1 MSGRIP
7 QGFIDQ
13 LLARTDLVEVIGAR
27 VPLKKQGREFAA
39 CCPFHNE
46 KSPSF
51 YVSPS
56 KQFFHCFGC
65 GAHGNAI
72 GFLMDYEHL
81 AFPEAVEELA
91 RSAGIE
97 VPREGGSAAAGQ
109 QDQYAEIL
117 HWLAR
122 ADQWFRQ
129 QLRHHPERAR
139 PIEYLRGR
147 GLAGALAAEFGIG
160 YAPPE
165 RDALLQALLAEGA
178 TRKLLLAAGLVAE
191 RDGGTLVDRF
201 RGRVMF
207 PIRDRRGRT
216 IAFGGRVLGDGQ
228 PKYLNSPETP
238 VFHKGRELYGLYE
251 ARMAARQI
259 GRLVVVEGYMDV
271 VMLAQHGLRCAV
283 ATLGTSTT
291 AEHAEKL
298 FRITHDIVFCFD
310 GDRAGREA
318 AWRAL
323 ENVLPQVRD
332 GRRIGFLFLPD
343 GEDPDS
349 LVQQEGAEA
358 FAARLDGALPLTDY
372 LAERLRA
379 QVNLKTDEGAARLME
394 LAKPLL
400 ERMPDSPA
408 RDLLVQALDRGSVL
422 RRHTRLQQAPAG
434 VGEFRRK
441 VDYRKSPVRHAI
453 ALLLA
458 EPALA
463 AEAGERAS
471 YARIDAPGVDLL
483 LELIDIFRDSP
494 HLPAGAAVERY
505 RGTARQRPLERLLA
519 WAPEVPANEFDWQQ
533 EFRDTLARIRALG
546 DRRRQLMD
554 RLARGERLEAEE
566 LDWLRSVPAGNA
578 GSPPQEP

>member
-27 VPLKKQGREFAA
+27 VPLKKQGREYAA
-39 CCPFHNE
+39 CCPFHTE

-51 YVSPS
+51 FVSPS

-65 GAHGNAI
+65 GAHGNAV

-91 RSAGIE
+91 RSAGLD
-97 VPREGGSAAAGQ
+97 VPREGGAAASAPHE
-109 QDQYAEIL
+109 QYAEIL
-117 HWLAR
+117 HWLER
-122 ADQWFRQ
+122 AALWFRQ
-129 QLRHHPERAR
+129 QLRHHPERAA

-147 GLAGALAAEFGIG
+147 GLAGTVAADFGVG
-160 YAPPE
+160 YAPSG

-178 TRKLLLAAGLVAE
+178 TRNTLLAAGLIAE
-191 RDGGTLVDRF
+191 RDGGVLVDRF
-201 RGRVMF
+201 RERVMF

-251 ARMAARQI
+251 ARMATRQI

-283 ATLGTSTT
+283 ATLGTATT
-291 AEHAEKL
+291 TEHAEKL

-349 LVQQEGAEA
+349 LVRSEGAEA
-358 FAARLDGALPLTDY
+358 FAARLDAAQPLTDY

-379 QVNLKTDEGAARLME
+379 QVNVNTDEGAARLMQ
-394 LAKPLL
+394 LARPLL

-422 RRHTRLQQAPAG
+422 RRHTRLQQAPPG
-434 VGEFRRK
+434 VGRRRI
-441 VDYRKSPVRHAI
+441 DYRKSPVRHAI

-458 EPALA
+458 EPTLA
-463 AEAGERAS
+463 VEAGERGS
-471 YARIDAPGVDLL
+471 YAQIDAPGVDLL
-483 LELIDIFRDSP
+483 LDLIDIFREQP
-494 HLPAGAAVERY
+494 HLPAGAVVERY
-505 RGTARQRPLERLLA
+505 RGSGLQSPLERLLA
-519 WAPEVPANEFDWQQ
+519 WAPEVPAGEFDWRQ
-533 EFRDTLARIRALG
+533 EFRDTLTRIRALG
-546 DRRRQLMD
+546 DRRRLLMD
-554 RLARGERLEAEE
+554 RMARGEALSSEE
-566 LDWLRSVPAGNA
+566 IAWLRGAGNP
-578 GSPPQEP
+578 SPEP

>member
-1 MSGRIP
+1 MRVDTPEVAFHIDDPLDVGESPCWDAREQALWFVDILAPAVFRLDATTNAIRRWTMPRAVGSLGLATDGRLAVAGQRTIRR
-7 QGFIDQ
+7 QGVGQ
-13 LLARTDLVEVIGAR
+13 SAR
-27 VPLKKQGREFAA
+27 V
-39 CCPFHNE
+39 
-46 KSPSF
+46 
-51 YVSPS
+51 
-56 KQFFHCFGC
+56 
-65 GAHGNAI
+65 
-72 GFLMDYEHL
+72 
-81 AFPEAVEELA
+81 
-91 RSAGIE
+91 
-97 VPREGGSAAAGQ
+97 
-109 QDQYAEIL
+109 
-117 HWLAR
+117 
-122 ADQWFRQ
+122 
-129 QLRHHPERAR
+129 
-139 PIEYLRGR
+139 
-147 GLAGALAAEFGIG
+147 
-160 YAPPE
+160 
-165 RDALLQALLAEGA
+165 
-178 TRKLLLAAGLVAE
+178 
-191 RDGGTLVDRF
+191 
-201 RGRVMF
+201 
-207 PIRDRRGRT
+207 
-216 IAFGGRVLGDGQ
+216 
-228 PKYLNSPETP
+228 
-238 VFHKGRELYGLYE
+238 
-251 ARMAARQI
+251 
-259 GRLVVVEGYMDV
+259 
-271 VMLAQHGLRCAV
+271 
-283 ATLGTSTT
+283 
-291 AEHAEKL
+291 
-298 FRITHDIVFCFD
+298 THDVVFCFD
-310 GDRAGREA
+310 GDRAGRDA

-349 LVQQEGAEA
+349 LVQREGATV
-358 FAARLDGALPLTDY
+358 FAARLDTAQPLTDY
-372 LAERLRA
+372 LVERLRA
-379 QVNLKTDEGAARLME
+379 QVNVNTDEGAARLME
-394 LAKPLL
+394 LARPLL

-463 AEAGERAS
+463 AEAGERSS

>member
-7 QGFIDQ
+7 QSFIDQ
-13 LLARTDLVEVIGAR
+13 LLARTDLVEVVGAR
-27 VPLKKQGREFAA
+27 VPLKKQGREYAA

-51 YVSPS
+51 YVSPT

-65 GAHGNAI
+65 GAHGNAV

-81 AFPEAVEELA
+81 AFPEAIEELA
-91 RSAGIE
+91 RAAGLE
-97 VPREGGSAAAGQ
+97 VPREGGTTADRSE
-109 QDQYAEIL
+109 QYAEIL
-117 HWLAR
+117 HWLER
-122 ADQWFRQ
+122 ADHWFRR

-139 PIEYLRGR
+139 PIGYLRGR
-147 GLAGALAAEFGIG
+147 GLAGTVAADFGIG
-160 YAPPE
+160 YAPSG
-165 RDALLQALLAEGA
+165 RDELLRALAAEGA
-178 TRKLLLAAGLVAE
+178 SRSVLLAAGLIVE
-191 RDGGTLVDRF
+191 RDGGAILDRF
-201 RGRVMF
+201 RERVMF

-251 ARMAARQI
+251 ARMAARHI
-259 GRLVVVEGYMDV
+259 GRLLVVEGYMDV

-291 AEHAEKL
+291 TEHAEKL
-298 FRITHDIVFCFD
+298 FRVTHDVVFCFD
-310 GDRAGREA
+310 GDRAGRDA

-349 LVQQEGAEA
+349 LVQREGATV
-358 FAARLDGALPLTDY
+358 FAARLDTAQPLTDY
-372 LAERLRA
+372 LVERLRA
-379 QVNLKTDEGAARLME
+379 QVNVNTDEGAARLME
-394 LAKPLL
+394 LARPLL

-458 EPALA
+458 EPTLA
-463 AEAGERAS
+463 AEAGERAA
-471 YARIDAPGVDLL
+471 YAQIDAPGLDLL
-483 LELIDIFRDSP
+483 LELIDIFRDNP
-494 HLPAGAAVERY
+494 HLPAGAMVERY
-505 RGTARQRPLERLLA
+505 RGTATQRALERLLA
-519 WAPEVPANEFDWQQ
+519 WAPDVPAGQFDWRQ

-546 DRRRQLMD
+546 DRRRRLMD
-554 RLARGERLEAEE
+554 RLAHGERLDADELACLRGDGAE
-566 LDWLRSVPAGNA
+566 STAN
-578 GSPPQEP
+578 PPPEP